1 MVRGGGRSEG
11 RGILDYFE
19 DLEDLQIERCK
30 RHWRMAMF
38 ETNPIDLKDLL
49 DDVEEGK
56 IQLPDFQRGW
66 VWDDER
72 IKSLL
77 VSISRQF
84 PVGAIMTLSAD
95 GDVQFQKRPI
105 EGVTLTENERH
116 ERYLLDGQQRL
127 TSLYQ
132 ALRYDGPVD
141 TRDARGRRFKRWY
154 YVDMQKSLDRF
165 ADPEDVFIS
174 VPEDR
179 VERTNFGRTEV
190 LNLSTQDR
198 EFQNHMMP
206 TERLMDATSWGFEYA
221 QYWNQ
226 QDNPHPCGNAFQFF
240 MEFQKGVLENFTHYK
255 LPVINLDKDTSKEGV
270 CTVFEKVNTGGVV
283 LTVFEL
289 LTASLAADGF
299 SLRDDW
305 QERRDRL
312 HSQYGV
318 LRGVD
323 SSNFLQ
329 AVALMSTQERRR
341 QTPAGQ
347 SLPGIGCRR
356 ADILNLTLDEYL
368 KWADKV
374 EAGFEAAAKFLHSQF
389 VFSQNNIPYNTQLV
403 PLAAL
408 YAELGQQL
416 ESANAKARLE
426 RWYWSGVFG
435 EAYGSAVETQYAR
448 DLEQVADYIRNGAEP
463 TLIRE
468 ANFAPTRLIGL
479 KTRQSAAYKGLYA
492 LQMKSGAADWRTSL
506 SLTLAD
512 WHNEN
517 IDIHHIFPRRWCER
531 DSNPKVP
538 QRLFNSIVNKT
549 PIDAKTNRIIG
560 GNAPSRYLPRLRQ
573 SNSDLSRVLE
583 THWLNSE
590 LLEADK
596 FAECF
601 VQRGEAMLDLIGKA
615 MGKQITGGQES
626 FWAALAAAGF
636 TKPPEIT
643 APSEVEFDTDDM
655 ADEIE
660 FDELGEAAYP
670 EEQLAADD

>member
-1 MVRGGGRSEG
+1 
-11 RGILDYFE
+11 
-19 DLEDLQIERCK
+19 
-30 RHWRMAMF
+30 MF

-84 PVGAIMTLSAD
+84 PVGAIMTLSAN
-95 GDVQFQKRPI
+95 GEVHFQRRPI
-105 EGVTLTENERH
+105 EGVSINGNARL

-154 YVDMQKSLDRF
+154 YVDMQQSLNPF
-165 ADPEDVFIS
+165 VDPEDAFIS

-179 VERTNFGRTEV
+179 VERTNFGRDIV
-190 LNLSTQDR
+190 LDLSTQDR
-198 EFQNHMMP
+198 EFRNHMMP
-206 TERLMDATSWGFEYA
+206 TERLMDSTSWGFEYA
-221 QYWNQ
+221 QHWSQ
-226 QDNPHPCGNAFQFF
+226 QENPHPYGNAFQFF

-305 QERRDRL
+305 EARRIRL
-312 HSQYGV
+312 HSQYSV

-329 AVALMSTQERRR
+329 AIALLATQERRR
-341 QTPAGQ
+341 QAIAGHQ
-347 SLPGIGCRR
+347 APGVGCRR
-356 ADILNLTLDEYL
+356 ADILDLTLDEYQQ
-368 KWADKV
+368 WADRV
-374 EAGFEAAAKFLHSQF
+374 ETGFESAAKFLHSQF

-408 YAELGQQL
+408 CAELGEQL
-416 ESANAKARLE
+416 ESANSKSRLE

-448 DLEQVADYIRNGAEP
+448 DLEQVADFIRNGSEP

-468 ANFAPTRLIGL
+468 ANFSPTRLIGL

-492 LQMKSGAADWRTSL
+492 LQMKSGAADWRTSQ

-531 DSNPKVP
+531 DSRPEVP
-538 QRLFNSIVNKT
+538 AWLFNSIINKT

-560 GNAPSRYLPRLRQ
+560 GNAPSRYLRRLRDENGELNQ
-573 SNSDLSRVLE
+573 VLESHWINSD
-583 THWLNSE
+583 

-601 VQRGEAMLDLIGKA
+601 VQRGEAMLELIGNA
-615 MGKQITGGQES
+615 MGKQITGGQEAL
-626 FWAALAAAGF
+626 WATLVSAGF
-636 TKPPEIT
+636 TKPPEISE
-643 APSEVEFDTDDM
+643 PSAVDFDTDDV
-655 ADEIE
+655 ADDIE
-660 FDELGEAAYP
+660 FDELGEAAYA

>member
-1 MVRGGGRSEG
+1 
-11 RGILDYFE
+11 
-19 DLEDLQIERCK
+19 
-30 RHWRMAMF
+30 MF

-49 DDVEEGK
+49 DDVEQGK

-72 IKSLL
+72 IKGLL

-105 EGVTLTENERH
+105 EGVSANGKARL

-132 ALRYDGPVD
+132 ALRFDGPVD
-141 TRDARGRRFKRWY
+141 TRDARNRPFKRWY
-154 YVDMQKSLDRF
+154 YVDMRQALA
-165 ADPEDVFIS
+165 ADPEAAFIS

-179 VERTNFGRTEV
+179 VERTNFGRDIV
-190 LNLSTQDR
+190 LDLSTPDR

-206 TERLMDATSWGFEYA
+206 TERLMDSTSWGFEYA
-221 QYWNQ
+221 QYWSQ
-226 QDNPHPCGNAFQFF
+226 QENPHPRGNAFQFF
-240 MEFQKGVLENFTHYK
+240 MEFQKAILENFTRYK

-305 QERRDRL
+305 QARRTQL

-347 SLPGIGCRR
+347 PLPAIGCRR
-356 ADILNLTLDEYL
+356 ADILNLTLAEYR

-374 EAGFEAAAKFLHSQF
+374 ESGFAAAAKFLHRQF
-389 VFSQNNIPYNTQLV
+389 VFSEHNIPYNTQLV

-408 YAELGQQL
+408 YAELGPEL

-435 EAYGSAVETQYAR
+435 EIYGSVVETQYSR
-448 DLEQVADYIRNGAEP
+448 DLPQVAEYIRNGTEP
-463 TLIRE
+463 ALITE
-468 ANFAPTRLIGL
+468 ANFNPTRLISL
-479 KTRQSAAYKGLYA
+479 RTRQSAAYKGLYA
-492 LQMKSGAADWRTSL
+492 LQMKSGAADWRTGE
-506 SLTLAD
+506 SLTLSD

-517 IDIHHIFPRRWCER
+517 IDIHHIFPKTWCQR
-531 DSNPKVP
+531 QANPRIP
-538 QRLFNSIVNKT
+538 DRFFNSIINKT
-549 PIDAKTNRIIG
+549 PIDARTNRIIG
-560 GNAPSRYLPRLRQ
+560 GNAPSRYLRRLRGENGQ
-573 SNSDLSRVLE
+573 LNQVLASHWITPDLLE
-583 THWLNSE
+583 T
-590 LLEADK
+590 DQ
-596 FAECF
+596 FPQFF
-601 VQRGEAMLDLIGKA
+601 VQRGQAMLDLIGRA
-615 MGKQITGGQES
+615 MGKPITGGEAT
-626 FWAALAAAGF
+626 FWSALSAASIAQ
-636 TKPPEIT
+636 PPETIHP
-643 APSEVEFDTDDM
+643 APVDAEADDLDNEEV
-655 ADEIE
+655 E
-660 FDELGEAAYP
+660 FDELGEAVYDD
-670 EEQLAADD
+670 EGLAADDV